1 MSESVSWFGLIPDTS
16 PDIPETRFKMTA
28 LGEERIRSLLL
39 SKATLL
45 EASPSKVL
53 VHEVLK
59 VQGLTSKRLASGC
72 SPHGGGEDTARHP
85 R

>member
-45 EASPSKVL
+45 EASPSRVP

-59 VQGLTSKRLASGC
+59 EQGLPPKWIVSGC